1 MTPVRSGST
10 IENNPQNQI
19 AISQVFPYKYICV
32 EGNIGAGKTS
42 FCQLI
47 KTEYNCKLILEQFA
61 DNPFLPLFYNDP
73 QRYAFTVELFFM
85 TERYKQL
92 QNELTQDLFY
102 DFTIADYTFVKTLL
116 FARQNLKDDE
126 YRMFQKMFNV
136 LSQNFPNPD
145 ILVYLHRDVDML
157 QGNIK
162 KRGRQYEA
170 TISDDYLTNV
180 QNSYFEYLRNILQF
194 PVLIIDINNLDF
206 LHNPKQ
212 YQTVQDLLKK
222 EYRTGVHRVSFLN
235 I

>member
-170 TISDDYLTNV
+170 TISDDYL
-180 QNSYFEYLRNILQF
+180 I
-194 PVLIIDINNLDF
+194 
-206 LHNPKQ
+206 
-212 YQTVQDLLKK
+212 
-222 EYRTGVHRVSFLN
+222 
-235 I
+235 

>member
-1 MTPVRSGST
+1 M
-10 IENNPQNQI
+10 
-19 AISQVFPYKYICV
+19 
-32 EGNIGAGKTS
+32 
-42 FCQLI
+42 I

-73 QRYAFTVELFFM
+73 TRYAFTVELFFM

-102 DFTIADYTFVKTLL
+102 DFTIADYTFNKTLL

-145 ILVYLHRDVDML
+145 LLVYLHRDVDLL
-157 QGNIK
+157 QTNIK

-170 TISDDYLTNV
+170 TISNDYLTNV

-194 PVLIIDINNLDF
+194 PVLVIDVSNMDF

-212 YQTVQDLLKK
+212 YQAVKDLLKK
-222 EYRTGVHRVSFLN
+222 EYRPGVHRVSLLGH
-235 I
+235 